1 MFVKTM
7 TPKKMDSAQRG
18 VSFPHACQST
28 SMFSHR
34 LWYNLLM
41 QLSSAFFFHGNA
53 LTNVSL
59 VCGHQTGESIIM
71 EPETWPDYMFC
82 KQSQCSHELF
92 NWCVRLGSHLRW
104 SWVWNRRFLTQWYL
118 VGCWVFD
125 IKSIFPSFMDHACI
139 LSLNVRGRH
148 FSTQTFADSM
158 QSPL

>member
-1 MFVKTM
+1 MVIMEKKKKRRASLIFIRGINFSFSLHIISMFVKTM
-7 TPKKMDSAQRG
+7 TPKKMDSAQRGG

-92 NWCVRLGSHLRW
+92 NWCVRLGSHHR
-104 SWVWNRRFLTQWYL
+104 
-118 VGCWVFD
+118 
-125 IKSIFPSFMDHACI
+125 
-139 LSLNVRGRH
+139 
-148 FSTQTFADSM
+148 
-158 QSPL
+158 